1 MNLERTTDRN
11 QEMSRYIGATYYNQI
26 EFSGDS
32 LVFGGLCSEVSMQ
45 TGKDSVNKNFEFD
58 RQVYQPLLLYSLK
71 DIKEINLHT
80 LHILRSQ
87 FLENYFEMDLD
98 EEYPIVL
105 FTYQKKV
112 KEAGHLEAYNYW
124 TLREGNPMEFE
135 EWRQSNL
142 EKLNRF
148 IEWYA
153 ANPMIVNQ
161 RNLFFRSQF

>member
-1 MNLERTTDRN
+1 
-11 QEMSRYIGATYYNQI
+11 
-26 EFSGDS
+26 
-32 LVFGGLCSEVSMQ
+32 MQ
-45 TGKDSVNKNFEFD
+45 NGKDSVNTTIEFD

-71 DIKEINLHT
+71 DIKEINLYT
-80 LHILRSQ
+80 LHTLRSQ

-98 EEYPIVL
+98 EVYPIVL
-105 FTYQKKV
+105 FSYQKKV

-142 EKLNRF
+142 EKLNSF